1 MQIKSLGKGDYL
13 MYRRL
18 KPGPL
23 EKDNYVIYQV
33 IREIKN
39 AMTKHP
45 EKIIP
50 IVKDYNAYKLS
61 FNDRYIVLDKEG
73 IIVLTARGYGY
84 KTIES
89 ATNALQASIGGPL
102 GKRNTHSSLQKKI
115 THLNEIEPKVFKQL
129 TDQYRAY
136 YVESMDRY
144 VLVNEF
150 GTICA
155 DGNGYGFRTIA
166 TARKAA
172 NYLEDHQKRC
182 RQNWKR
188 NRRQSSRPQSY
199 DIDMEMADCYYG
211 YNASDFC

>member
-1 MQIKSLGKGDYL
+1 

-50 IVKDYNAYKLS
+50 IVKDYNVYKLS

-73 IIVLTARGYGY
+73 VIVLTARGYGY

-89 ATNALQASIGGPL
+89 
-102 GKRNTHSSLQKKI
+102 SSLQKKI
-115 THLNEIEPKVFKQL
+115 TRLNEIEPKVFKQL

-211 YNASDFC
+211 YNAADFC